1 MGKKGSKVPD
11 GGWHRER
18 MLHIRLPC
26 PFPGLP
32 EVRASPKCC
41 CKGPPRAPPQ
51 VRGLQS
57 YLSAHTALTRLP
69 AALAAP
75 LVGGN
80 LILGGPSLLQ
90 ALWAVAV
97 PIGICIQER

>member
-1 MGKKGSKVPD
+1 MEGGTGRGCSIYACLALSQDFRRCELAPNAAAKGP
-11 GGWHRER
+11 
-18 MLHIRLPC
+18 
-26 PFPGLP
+26 PGLP
-32 EVRASPKCC
+32 PKSGAC
-41 CKGPPRAPPQ
+41 
-51 VRGLQS
+51 S

-97 PIGICIQER
+97 PIGICTQER